1 MVVVMVL
8 GGGLPRTPA
17 FTAGNP
23 TAFSSPLAHA
33 PILCQNNRTANLLK
47 IFRSLRCPKKQYKE
61 PTKSWQ
67 PHQGQ
72 FHNRPVTQ
80 SRCGRYLAFERF
92 MELLYTNQARD
103 REAAAAACASAVYG
117 FITRPCGKVAGQS
130 WRLSVES
137 RAMPCRQHQQVS
149 LSLAPPSPST
159 PRRCRW
165 SVSLHC
171 RLG

>member
-33 PILCQNNRTANLLK
+33 PMLCQNNRTANLLK
-47 IFRSLRCPKKQYKE
+47 IFHSLRCPKKQYKE

-92 MELLYTNQARD
+92 MELLYTNQTRD
-103 REAAAAACASAVYG
+103 REAVAAACASAA
-117 FITRPCGKVAGQS
+117 PCSA
-130 WRLSVES
+130 
-137 RAMPCRQHQQVS
+137 A
-149 LSLAPPSPST
+149 PST
-159 PRRCRW
+159 PHAFTSC
-165 SVSLHC
+165 SHLHVNGTYSLRVAHA
-171 RLG
+171 LV

>member
-17 FTAGNP
+17 FTAGNL
-23 TAFSSPLAHA
+23 TAFSSPLAPA
-33 PILCQNNRTANLLK
+33 PMLCQNNRTANLLK
-47 IFRSLRCPKKQYKE
+47 IFRSLRCPKKHKE

-92 MELLYTNQARD
+92 MELLYTNQTRD
-103 REAAAAACASAVYG
+103 REAAATACASAA
-117 FITRPCGKVAGQS
+117 PCPA
-130 WRLSVES
+130 
-137 RAMPCRQHQQVS
+137 A
-149 LSLAPPSPST
+149 AST
-159 PRRCRW
+159 PHAFTSC
-165 SVSLHC
+165 SHLHVNGTYSLRVAHA
-171 RLG
+171 LV